1 MFSRFIPAC
10 AGNSVPLCF
19 FLSFTV
25 GSSPL
30 ARGTLVSQASVTIFP
45 AVHPR
50 LRGELISGRII
61 FTWLNGSSP
70 LARGT
75 RCAGSLYLSSSA
87 VHPRL
92 RGELD
97 INAMDACNTYRFIP
111 ACAGNSL
118 LTLSNHLSRYGS
130 SPLARGTRISASSA
144 SCSTRFIPAC
154 AGNSARLCHVQKPST
169 GSSPLARGTRFN
181 CFRFGNSCR
190 FIPACAGNSPLARSA
205 PFQLAVHP
213 RLRGE
218 LT

>member
-111 ACAGNSL
+111 ACAGNS
-118 LTLSNHLSRYGS
+118 
-130 SPLARGTRISASSA
+130 
-144 SCSTRFIPAC
+144 
-154 AGNSARLCHVQKPST
+154 ARLCHVQKPST

-190 FIPACAGNSPLARSA
+190 FIPACAGNSLKMVIA
-205 PFQLAVHP
+205 
-213 RLRGE
+213 LR
-218 LT
+218 

>member
-1 MFSRFIPAC
+1 MKDHVFAVHPRLRGELGATLFLPFFHRRFIPAC
-10 AGNSVPLCF
+10 AGNSRIP
-19 FLSFTV
+19 S
-25 GSSPL
+25 
-30 ARGTLVSQASVTIFP
+30 VSN
-45 AVHPR
+45 H
-50 LRGELISGRII
+50 ISG
-61 FTWLNGSSP
+61 GSSP

-154 AGNSARLCHVQKPST
+154 AGNSLKMVIA
-169 GSSPLARGTRFN
+169 
-181 CFRFGNSCR
+181 
-190 FIPACAGNSPLARSA
+190 
-205 PFQLAVHP
+205 
-213 RLRGE
+213 LR
-218 LT
+218 

>member
-97 INAMDACNTYRFIP
+97 INAIDACNTYRFIP

-169 GSSPLARGTRFN
+169 GSSPLARGTL
-181 CFRFGNSCR
+181 SEK
-190 FIPACAGNSPLARSA
+190 P
-205 PFQLAVHP
+205 
-213 RLRGE
+213 
-218 LT
+218 

>member
-1 MFSRFIPAC
+1 MRGELEKKNDERS
-10 AGNSVPLCF
+10 CF
-19 FLSFTV
+19 R

-169 GSSPLARGTRFN
+169 GSSPLARGTL
-181 CFRFGNSCR
+181 SEK
-190 FIPACAGNSPLARSA
+190 P
-205 PFQLAVHP
+205 
-213 RLRGE
+213 
-218 LT
+218 

>member
-75 RCAGSLYLSSSA
+75 PELSRIFDAG
-87 VHPRL
+87 H
-92 RGELD
+92 
-97 INAMDACNTYRFIP
+97 RFIP

-154 AGNSARLCHVQKPST
+154 AGTSLVCVTFKNR
-169 GSSPLARGTRFN
+169 
-181 CFRFGNSCR
+181 
-190 FIPACAGNSPLARSA
+190 A
-205 PFQLAVHP
+205 PVHP

-218 LT
+218 LPRACCLL

>member
-154 AGNSARLCHVQKPST
+154 AGNSPKSMPGAPSNT
-169 GSSPLARGTRFN
+169 
-181 CFRFGNSCR
+181 
-190 FIPACAGNSPLARSA
+190 
-205 PFQLAVHP
+205 VHP

-218 LT
+218 LQSIEGIDICWCGSSPLTRGTPSEKRAC

>member
-111 ACAGNSL
+111 ACAGNSNQCIISIML
-118 LTLSNHLSRYGS
+118 NSVHPRLRGELNTIQGPLKVTGGS
-130 SPLARGTRISASSA
+130 SPLARGT
-144 SCSTRFIPAC
+144 PE
-154 AGNSARLCHVQKPST
+154 
-169 GSSPLARGTRFN
+169 
-181 CFRFGNSCR
+181 
-190 FIPACAGNSPLARSA
+190 RS
-205 PFQLAVHP
+205 
-213 RLRGE
+213 
-218 LT
+218 

>member
-1 MFSRFIPAC
+1 MRGELAFTKPAHSCGVGSSPLARGTQIVQDISTAIRRFIPAC
-10 AGNSVPLCF
+10 AGNSRRKTMKDHVF
-19 FLSFTV
+19 
-25 GSSPL
+25 
-30 ARGTLVSQASVTIFP
+30 

-169 GSSPLARGTRFN
+169 GSSPLARGTH
-181 CFRFGNSCR
+181 
-190 FIPACAGNSPLARSA
+190 LKW
-205 PFQLAVHP
+205 L
-213 RLRGE
+213 
-218 LT
+218 

>member
-130 SPLARGTRISASSA
+130 SPLARGTPLVCVTFKNRAPVHPRLRGELG
-144 SCSTRFIPAC
+144 STVSVLEI
-154 AGNSARLCHVQKPST
+154 VV
-169 GSSPLARGTRFN
+169 GSSPLARGTH
-181 CFRFGNSCR
+181 
-190 FIPACAGNSPLARSA
+190 LKW
-205 PFQLAVHP
+205 L
-213 RLRGE
+213 
-218 LT
+218 